1 MIIFLDNSDD
11 RSLVKFLINSPLKR
25 SYIITWIKVKLYT
38 MWLADRVFEVEIPGA
53 LPVNVVRIID
63 IKRFVFCLM
72 MKEYDIV

>member
-1 MIIFLDNSDD
+1 
-11 RSLVKFLINSPLKR
+11 
-25 SYIITWIKVKLYT
+25 
-38 MWLADRVFEVEIPGA
+38 MWLADRVVEVEIPGA